1 MTEADVQEV
10 GRISL
15 PQDEHESGLDKIELT
30 DILANFV
37 LLNNVEEKEQAYREE
52 DVLRGGIDEEREVG
66 VEQR

>member
-30 DILANFV
+30 DVLANFV
-37 LLNNVEEKEQAYREE
+37 LLNNVEEKKQTY
-52 DVLRGGIDEEREVG
+52 
-66 VEQR
+66 